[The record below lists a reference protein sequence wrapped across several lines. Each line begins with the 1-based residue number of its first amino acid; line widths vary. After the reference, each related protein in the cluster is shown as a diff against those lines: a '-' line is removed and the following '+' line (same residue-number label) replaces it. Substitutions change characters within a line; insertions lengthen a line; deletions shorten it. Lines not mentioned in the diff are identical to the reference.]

1 MPNGPSHESSPPTY
15 AEIYR
20 QIAIILREGDDFEKQ
35 SRELHKL
42 LEGLDYETLARVP
55 ELRLVAIQLAPG
67 EDVARV
73 LVGLRR
79 SRDVVE
85 TAEQNR
91 VLRSSWVVD
100 DPLYRHQWA
109 LGRIGA
115 EPAWQHALATLNLA
129 APGVIVAIIDSGIHT
144 RHPDLAGHL
153 WSDGAGHHG
162 RNLLTNSF
170 DVSDTDGHGTLLAG
184 TVGAI
189 SNNAA
194 GIAAAEWPI
203 RLMAVKFLDV
213 RNPPTALSGALAIFW
228 AVTHG
233 AQVITAAWAVGI
245 PSPVLRIAIWFAN
258 VAGVVF
264 IAAAGNDGLDND
276 VSPTYPAGYGAPA
289 FALPNVV
296 SVMASER
303 PDYLAI
309 AAADARD
316 DKAWFSNYG
325 KTSVHLAA
333 PGVGI
338 LSTQTYFGTPQ
349 WRAYSG
355 TSPACAHVAYAAALL
370 KAMNPAWT
378 PVNIRDHLVASV
390 DKSPW
395 LACVAK
401 GRLSLDRAVVGPFVI
416 TSPLAGAQW
425 QAATNRPVSWTLR
438 YSTPLATSVRILLSR
453 DGGAYTTIA
462 TGPNS
467 GSCMVMAP
475 SNAVASARLRIQS
488 EQGPGLY
495 AQSGVFS
502 VVVAA

>member
-1 MPNGPSHESSPPTY
+1 MSNEHSREPRPPTY

-20 QIAIILREGDDFEKQ
+20 QIAIILRDGDDFERQ
-35 SRELHKL
+35 SQELHRI

-55 ELRLVAIQLAPG
+55 ELRLVAIQLAPE

-73 LVGLRR
+73 LVNLRR

-109 LGRIGA
+109 LGRIAA
-115 EPAWQHALATLNLA
+115 EPAWQHALATLNPA

-144 RHPDLAGHL
+144 GHPDLAGHL
-153 WSDGAGHHG
+153 WDDGAGHHG

-170 DVSDTDGHGTLLAG
+170 DVSDTHGHGTLLAG

-203 RLMAVKFLDV
+203 RLMAVKFLDI

-228 AVTHG
+228 AVTRG
-233 AQVITAAWAVGI
+233 AQVITAAWGIGI
-245 PSPVLRIAIWFAN
+245 PSPVLQIAIWFAS
-258 VAGVVF
+258 VAGIVF

-276 VSPTYPAGYGAPA
+276 VLPTYPAGYGAPP

-296 SVMASER
+296 SVMATER
-303 PDYLAI
+303 PDYTAI
-309 AAADARD
+309 AAADASD

-325 KTSVHLAA
+325 NASVHLAA

-338 LSTQTYFGTPQ
+338 LSTHTYFGTPQ

-355 TSPACAHVAYAAALL
+355 TSAACAHVAYAAALL
-370 KAMNPAWT
+370 KAMNPGWT
-378 PVNIRDHLVASV
+378 PTDIREHLVASV
-390 DKSPW
+390 DTSPW
-395 LACVAK
+395 LACLAR
-401 GRLSLDRAVVGPFVI
+401 GRLNLDRAVCGPFVI
-416 TSPLAGAQW
+416 TSPMAGDQW
-425 QAATNRPVSWTLR
+425 QVGANTPVTWNRR
-438 YSTPLATSVRILLSR
+438 YQTPRATSVRILISQN
-453 DGGAYTTIA
+453 GGPYA
-462 TGPNS
+462 
-467 GSCMVMAP
+467 
-475 SNAVASARLRIQS
+475 AVAAAKPNNGVCNVSAPNAPVANARLRIQS

-495 AQSGVFS
+495 AESGVFT
-502 VVVAA
+502 VQ